1 MSIVGL
7 ALLAPLLLAGSA
19 GDETAGKP
27 TPKAK
32 ETLAAAAKLKREA
45 SGKKG
50 EEKLDA
56 LTKAA
61 RGYERAARE
70 LADEKPSAA
79 EASFRAGEIWR
90 TLRHEEDAS
99 RCFTAAAQEAAAPGF
114 AAKAW
119 IELGH
124 LERRQKRLDE
134 AMRCYERVLAVTPEQ
149 RRECVRAMTWQGKV
163 LLEQKKEKEG
173 HSTLLAAGQRFPEF
187 PLDDIKNVD
196 MVAVDWIEAGRI
208 DEARALVDDC
218 VERHSDPDDGED
230 EVEPAVKRALE
241 KMKSRELLANPE
253 PAAK

>member
-7 ALLAPLLLAGSA
+7 ALLAPLLLAGA
-19 GDETAGKP
+19 GDEAAGKP

-32 ETLAAAAKLKREA
+32 EALAAAAKLKREA

-50 EEKLDA
+50 EEKLEA

-90 TLRHEEDAS
+90 TLRHEEDAI
-99 RCFTAAAQEAAAPGF
+99 RCFTAAAQEIAAPVF
-114 AAKAW
+114 AAKSW

-124 LERRQKRLDE
+124 LERRQKRLDQ
-134 AMRCYERVLAVTPEQ
+134 AMSCYERVLMVTPEQ
-149 RRECVRAMTWQGKV
+149 RRECMRAMTWQGK
-163 LLEQKKEKEG
+163 LLIDQKKEKDG
-173 HSTLLAAGQRFPEF
+173 HATLLAAGQRFPEF

-196 MVAVDWIEAGRI
+196 TVAVDWIQAGRVE
-208 DEARALVDDC
+208 EARSLVEDC
-218 VERHSDPDDGED
+218 VERHSDADEGED
-230 EVEPAVKRALE
+230 DVEPAVRRALE
-241 KMKSRELLANPE
+241 KMKSRELLAG
-253 PAAK
+253 ASASK